1 MLILYIQSDAEN
13 RFGGF
18 MEISSMNG
26 IIDILDRLT
35 RFYVFKGIEYSRMR
49 ILLEKGEFV
58 SVEQGEV
65 LFKKG
70 ESYHKGV
77 YLVYRGSVELY
88 NDSGLKVV
96 AAEGD
101 FAGLSNFVG
110 KSVYHVSAMAS
121 DNSDLIFIPELSIYK
136 LMEVSEDFR
145 ERFYGLVTGRIN
157 AVTGKSTGNIESR
170 TYKPVGSYMTSPVI
184 TVKTTDTVMDAG
196 KIMSEHNIGA
206 LAVLDENGSL
216 AGLITSKHM
225 VHRFLSNIESS
236 LQAPVVK
243 NFMEKEPLVL
253 PAEFPLA
260 EALGEMQTKA
270 QEYALISMK
279 NKPVG
284 IISNNDIMRSLFRN
298 TTIHSTY
305 IEGVSGLDELRTSYQ
320 GLYKI
325 AESVVSSSRLTYDAL
340 PVISSVHLNI
350 QKKVYRLT
358 AEKFAAETGFDIT
371 KVRHSLIIMG
381 SGGRKEMMLDPDQD
395 NGFIFADDATDEEI
409 EMFLKFGAMFTD
421 SLEYVGYKKC
431 PGNVMV
437 TNPEMSMR
445 LSDWKNKVRN
455 WVDGS
460 AGKSILWSNI
470 VFDYDGLAGDE
481 KLVWELREY
490 INMKISQKPIFL
502 IYMLENDSNQRKPIN
517 LFGKFITEKEGE
529 HAGKMNMKVAALAF
543 IVDVTRAFTLKCGL
557 NDLNT
562 IERLKHLRRKKI
574 LSDELVSQTQDAYEI
589 LVDIT
594 LNEQI
599 RQAYAG
605 ESISKFVNPDSL
617 SMYNQEKLRKAL
629 NHMSKF
635 LSVGLKYFKGHP

>member
-1 MLILYIQSDAEN
+1 
-13 RFGGF
+13 
-18 MEISSMNG
+18 
-26 IIDILDRLT
+26 
-35 RFYVFKGIEYSRMR
+35 
-49 ILLEKGEFV
+49 
-58 SVEQGEV
+58 
-65 LFKKG
+65 
-70 ESYHKGV
+70 
-77 YLVYRGSVELY
+77 
-88 NDSGLKVV
+88 
-96 AAEGD
+96 
-101 FAGLSNFVG
+101 
-110 KSVYHVSAMAS
+110 
-121 DNSDLIFIPELSIYK
+121 
-136 LMEVSEDFR
+136 
-145 ERFYGLVTGRIN
+145 
-157 AVTGKSTGNIESR
+157 
-170 TYKPVGSYMTSPVI
+170 
-184 TVKTTDTVMDAG
+184 
-196 KIMSEHNIGA
+196 
-206 LAVLDENGSL
+206 
-216 AGLITSKHM
+216 
-225 VHRFLSNIESS
+225 
-236 LQAPVVK
+236 
-243 NFMEKEPLVL
+243 
-253 PAEFPLA
+253 
-260 EALGEMQTKA
+260 
-270 QEYALISMK
+270 
-279 NKPVG
+279 
-284 IISNNDIMRSLFRN
+284 
-298 TTIHSTY
+298 
-305 IEGVSGLDELRTSYQ
+305 
-320 GLYKI
+320 
-325 AESVVSSSRLTYDAL
+325 
-340 PVISSVHLNI
+340 
-350 QKKVYRLT
+350 
-358 AEKFAAETGFDIT
+358 
-371 KVRHSLIIMG
+371 
-381 SGGRKEMMLDPDQD
+381 
-395 NGFIFADDATDEEI
+395 
-409 EMFLKFGAMFTD
+409 
-421 SLEYVGYKKC
+421 
-431 PGNVMV
+431 MV

>member
-1 MLILYIQSDAEN
+1 
-13 RFGGF
+13 

-26 IIDILDRLT
+26 MTDILDRLT
-35 RFYVFKGIEYSRMR
+35 RFYVFKGIEYSRLR
-49 ILLEKGEFV
+49 LLLEKGEPV
-58 SVEQGEV
+58 SVEQGGV
-65 LFKKG
+65 IFKKG

-77 YLVYRGSVELY
+77 YLIFSGEVELY
-88 NDSGLKVV
+88 GDSGLKAVID
-96 AAEGD
+96 AGD

-110 KSVYHVSAMAS
+110 KSVYHVSATAS
-121 DNSDLIFIPELSIYK
+121 KDSEFIFIPELSIYK

-145 ERFYGLVTGRIN
+145 ERFYGLVTRRMSAI
-157 AVTGKSTGNIESR
+157 TGKDTASIESS

-184 TVKTTDTVMDAG
+184 TVKTADTVMDAG
-196 KIMSEHNIGA
+196 RIMSEYNIGA
-206 LAVLDENGSL
+206 LAVLDDREAL

-225 VHRFLSNIESS
+225 VHRFLANIDSS
-236 LQAPVVK
+236 LRAPSVK

-260 EALGEMQTKA
+260 EALGEMQMKG

-284 IISNNDIMRSLFRN
+284 IISNNDIMRTLFRN
-298 TTIHSTY
+298 TSIHNTY
-305 IEGVSGLDELRTSYQ
+305 IEGVSGLEELRASHA

-325 AESVVSSSRLTYDAL
+325 AEGLVGSSRLTYDVL
-340 PVISSVHLNI
+340 PAVSAIHLNI

-358 AEKFAAETGFDIT
+358 AEKFAAETGYDIT
-371 KVRHSLIIMG
+371 KVKHSLIIMG
-381 SGGRKEMMLDPDQD
+381 SGGRREMMLDPDQD
-395 NGFIFADDATDEEI
+395 NGFIFADDVSDEDI
-409 EMFLKFGAMFTD
+409 AMFLKFGEMFTD
-421 SLEYVGYKKC
+421 NLEFVGYKKC

-445 LSDWKNKVRN
+445 LSEWKNKVRD

-502 IYMLENDSNQRKPIN
+502 IYMLENDSNQRRPIN

-529 HAGKMNMKVAALAF
+529 HTGKMNMKIAALAF

-557 NDLNT
+557 SDLNT

-599 RQAYAG
+599 RQAHSG
-605 ESISKFVNPDSL
+605 ERISKFVNPESL

-629 NHMSKF
+629 NHMSKY

>member
-1 MLILYIQSDAEN
+1 
-13 RFGGF
+13 
-18 MEISSMNG
+18 
-26 IIDILDRLT
+26 
-35 RFYVFKGIEYSRMR
+35 
-49 ILLEKGEFV
+49 
-58 SVEQGEV
+58 
-65 LFKKG
+65 
-70 ESYHKGV
+70 
-77 YLVYRGSVELY
+77 
-88 NDSGLKVV
+88 
-96 AAEGD
+96 
-101 FAGLSNFVG
+101 
-110 KSVYHVSAMAS
+110 
-121 DNSDLIFIPELSIYK
+121 
-136 LMEVSEDFR
+136 
-145 ERFYGLVTGRIN
+145 
-157 AVTGKSTGNIESR
+157 
-170 TYKPVGSYMTSPVI
+170 MTSPVI

-196 KIMSEHNIGA
+196 KIMSEHKIGA
-206 LAVLDENGSL
+206 LAVLDENESL

-409 EMFLKFGAMFTD
+409 EMFLKFGAMVTD

-605 ESISKFVNPDSL
+605 EGISKFVNPDSL